1 MQEYM
6 GMEKVIMDTARTE
19 QGYSC
24 ACSLLPGWVVA
35 YTGDFD
41 GFRNYVKECI
51 DFYIEGAKED
61 GESYPAVFDS
71 EYEIVYKFDVQSL
84 LDYYRGIFSFS
95 ALQTITGINQKQ
107 LAHYA
112 SGLSKPRPA
121 QAEKIANGLHKLA
134 EELQVVT
141 V

>member
-1 MQEYM
+1 M

-84 LDYYRGIFSFS
+84 LDYYRGYSLFPHFRQSQES
-95 ALQTITGINQKQ
+95 TKSNLPTM
-107 LAHYA
+107 
-112 SGLSKPRPA
+112 
-121 QAEKIANGLHKLA
+121 
-134 EELQVVT
+134 LQVCQNHVRRKRKDCKW
-141 V
+141 VA

>member
-1 MQEYM
+1 M